1 MGHGGK
7 RYSMARK
14 ILLVEDNPQNRY
26 LVTFLLEKSGYIV
39 VIAEDGE
46 QAVAAVAEHVPDIIL
61 MDVQLPKLDGYE
73 ATRRIKADER
83 FAKVPII
90 ALTAHSMKG
99 DRGKAMAAGCDDY
112 VTKPV
117 DADQLISRIEEL
129 LAKVD

>member
-1 MGHGGK
+1 
-7 RYSMARK
+7 MAEK

-26 LVTFLLEKSGYIV
+26 LVTFLLEKNGFEV
-39 VIAEDGE
+39 VSAEDGE
-46 QAVAAVAEHVPDIIL
+46 RAIALVEEQRPDLIL

-83 FAKVPII
+83 FKDIPMI

-99 DRGKAMAAGCDDY
+99 DRGKALAAGCNDY

-117 DADQLISRIEEL
+117 DAEGLLQRIRVL
-129 LAKVD
+129 LDARV